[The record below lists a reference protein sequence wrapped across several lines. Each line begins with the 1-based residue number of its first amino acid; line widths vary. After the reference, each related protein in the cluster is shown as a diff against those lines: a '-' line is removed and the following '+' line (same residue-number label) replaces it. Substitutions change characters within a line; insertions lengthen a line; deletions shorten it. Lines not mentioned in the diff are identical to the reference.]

1 MPRKKHIKIAQVRT
15 FSNVFDIENLNVES
29 ELKKYFSKEQPL
41 TIELGC
47 GQADYSIN
55 LAINFPERNFIG
67 IDRKPNRLW
76 NASKNASAQN
86 VDNVSFL
93 IAYAEKLSE
102 VFKDLKAEEIWIT
115 FPDPYPRNGSI
126 KKRLTHPRFLQIYK
140 SILTNNGKV
149 NLKTDDDT
157 LYDYTLQIIKEEN
170 LRLIFSADDLYSI
183 PNLDYEK
190 TIKTKYEK
198 MHLENGKKI
207 KLITFSFT

>member
-15 FSNVFDIENLNVES
+15 FSNVFDFSNINVES
-29 ELKKYFSKEQPL
+29 DLQKYFLKEQPL

-76 NASKNASAQN
+76 NASKNATTL
-86 VDNVSFL
+86 NVSNVAFL
-93 IAYAEKLSE
+93 IAYAEKLEE
-102 VFKDLKAEEIWIT
+102 VFKNLKAEEIWIT

-140 SILTNNGKV
+140 SILTSNGKV

-157 LYDYTLQIIKEEN
+157 LYEYTLKIISEEN
-170 LRLIFSADDLYSI
+170 LKLVFATEDLYSAS
-183 PNLDYEK
+183 NLDYEK

-198 MHLENGKKI
+198 MHLENEKKI